1 MTESGT
7 FETQTDYL
15 ESAPSPKRAR
25 FEGQQPEIVSVS
37 GDDGTVT
44 ITVPQ
49 TQFEIEINS
58 QQEEEEDD
66 GSPSRE
72 IHQIQ
77 AGDLAGP
84 AFEVIHEAK
93 VRKKRYMYT
102 QETVAYILP
111 VKYLQPESRTSI
123 GENHP

>member
-37 GDDGTVT
+37 GEDGTVT

-93 VRKKRYMYT
+93 VRKKALHGQDLHPFMRFVEWSFIGLGFGAYT
-102 QETVAYILP
+102 F
-111 VKYLQPESRTSI
+111 S
-123 GENHP
+123 

>member
-37 GDDGTVT
+37 GEDGTVT

-93 VRKKRYMYT
+93 VRKKCYT
-102 QETVAYILP
+102 GKICTP
-111 VKYLQPESRTSI
+111 S
-123 GENHP
+123 

>member
-93 VRKKRYMYT
+93 VRKKRYMYI

>member
-37 GDDGTVT
+37 GEDGTVT

-93 VRKKRYMYT
+93 VRKKGLGFG
-102 QETVAYILP
+102 AY
-111 VKYLQPESRTSI
+111 SFS
-123 GENHP
+123 